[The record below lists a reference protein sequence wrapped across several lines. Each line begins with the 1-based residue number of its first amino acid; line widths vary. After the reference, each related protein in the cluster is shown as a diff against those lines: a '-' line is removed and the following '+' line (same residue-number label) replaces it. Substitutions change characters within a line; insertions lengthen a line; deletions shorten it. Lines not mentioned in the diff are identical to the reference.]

1 MEFANHAI
9 FISALLVVASVL
21 ASLIAN
27 RTGAPLLL
35 VFLAIGMLAGEDG
48 PGGIKFH
55 SFQAAYLVGNVALA
69 VILFDGGMRTHTET
83 FRVGLRPALSL
94 ATLGVVLTAAAVG
107 AAATWALDM
116 DWRQGML
123 IGAIV
128 GSTDAAA
135 VFSLLHSRGM
145 RLKQRVGA
153 TLEIESGC
161 NDPMAVFLTLVFIE
175 AVKTKGQ
182 SLGYGVLVDFVYQ
195 FGIGAAMGVL
205 GGKLL
210 ALMIE
215 RVSLTLGLYPLL
227 AAAGGLSIYGATVV
241 ADGSGF
247 LAIYLAGLMLGNS
260 RVHAVGSILKVHDG
274 LAWLAQIGMFL
285 MLGLLVTPSELVPSV
300 LEALFIS
307 LILIFLARP
316 IAVWV
321 ALLPFKFPWREQAF
335 IAWVGLRG
343 AVPIVLAT
351 FPVLGGLEDAQIFFN
366 VAFFVVLTSFA
377 IQGWTVAPLA
387 TWFRLKL
394 PAEHV
399 PLFSESLVVPGK
411 TGLRLLGWR
420 VSANSEAVGHR
431 VGELPLP
438 ADARVAAM
446 YRDGRALDNIG
457 HAEVAAGDLLYVIT
471 GDHEIPV
478 LERLFVPAEDFEE
491 TEQAQ
496 YYGSFTLSAEATLG
510 DIAEV
515 YGVPVPESLRARTL
529 AQYMDWRFRGRTVIG
544 DSVRLG
550 PMELVV
556 RELDGPKITKVGV
569 RITDRRGRS

>member
-1 MEFANHAI
+1 VEFANQAI
-9 FISALLVVASVL
+9 LVCALLVVASVL

-48 PGGIKFH
+48 PGGIRFH
-55 SFQAAYLVGNVALA
+55 DFQAAYIVGNVALA

-94 ATLGVVLTAAAVG
+94 ATLGVLLTSAGVG
-107 AAATWALDM
+107 TAATWALDL
-116 DWRQGML
+116 DWWQGML

-175 AVKTKGQ
+175 AVKTSGQ
-182 SLGYGVLVDFVYQ
+182 SFGWGVAGDFALQ
-195 FGIGAAMGVL
+195 FGIGAALGLL
-205 GGKLL
+205 GGRLL
-210 ALMIE
+210 ALMID

-227 AAAGGLSIYGATVV
+227 AAAGGLSIYGATVL
-241 ADGSGF
+241 AGGSGF
-247 LAIYLAGLMLGNS
+247 LAIYLAGLALGNS
-260 RVHAVGSILKVHDG
+260 RVHAAGNILKVHDG
-274 LAWLAQIGMFL
+274 LAWLAQISMFL
-285 MLGLLVTPSELVPSV
+285 MLGLLVTPSDLVPSA

-307 LILIFLARP
+307 LILIFAARP
-316 IAVWV
+316 VAVWLS
-321 ALLPFKFPWREQAF
+321 LLPFKFPWREQLF

-351 FPVLGGLEDAQIFFN
+351 FPVLGGAQNAQIYFN
-366 VAFFVVLTSFA
+366 VAFFVVLTSLA

-387 TWFRLKL
+387 RWLRLKL
-394 PAEHV
+394 PAEHA

-411 TGLRLLGWR
+411 SGLRLLGWR
-420 VSANSEAVGHR
+420 VSPESEAVGRR
-431 VGELPLP
+431 VGQLSLPM
-438 ADARVAAM
+438 DARVAAVF
-446 YRDGRALDNIG
+446 RDGVALDDIG
-457 HAEVAAGDLLYVIT
+457 HAQVAAGDLLYVIT
-471 GDHEIPV
+471 GDHEVPV
-478 LERLFVPAEDFEE
+478 LERLFVPADDIEE
-491 TEQAQ
+491 TEQAR
-496 YYGSFTLSAEATLG
+496 YYGSFILTAEATMG
-510 DIAEV
+510 EIAEV
-515 YGVPVPESLRARTL
+515 YGVAVPESLRARTL
-529 AQYMDWRFRGRTVIG
+529 AQYLDWRFRGRTVIG

-556 RELDGPKITKVGV
+556 RELDGRRITKVGV
-569 RITDRRGRS
+569 RILARK

>member
-1 MEFANHAI
+1 MDFANHAI
-9 FISALLVVASVL
+9 LICALLVVASVL
-21 ASLIAN
+21 ASLIAS

-48 PGGIKFH
+48 PGGIRFH
-55 SFQAAYLVGNVALA
+55 SFQAAYIVGNVALA

-107 AAATWALDM
+107 VAATWALGL
-116 DWRQGML
+116 DWWQGML

-161 NDPMAVFLTLVFIE
+161 NDPMAVFLTLVFIA
-175 AVKTKGQ
+175 AVKTDGQ
-182 SLGYGVLVDFVYQ
+182 SFGLVVLVDFVKQ
-195 FGIGAAMGVL
+195 FGIGAAFGLL
-205 GGKLL
+205 GGRLL

-241 ADGSGF
+241 VGGSGF
-247 LAIYLAGLMLGNS
+247 LAIYLAGLVLGNS
-260 RVHAVGSILKVHDG
+260 RVHAAGNILKVHDG
-274 LAWLAQIGMFL
+274 LAWLSQIGMFL
-285 MLGLLVTPSELVPSV
+285 MLGLLVTPRDLVPSA
-300 LEALFIS
+300 LESLFIS
-307 LILIFLARP
+307 LVLIFVARP

-321 ALLPFKFPWREQAF
+321 SLLPFKFPWREHAF
-335 IAWVGLRG
+335 ISWVGLRG

-351 FPVLGGLEDAQIFFN
+351 FPLLGGVENAQIYFN
-366 VAFFVVLTSFA
+366 VAFFVVLTSLV

-387 TWFRLKL
+387 SWLRLKL
-394 PAEHV
+394 PAEHA

-420 VSANSEAVGHR
+420 VSGDSEAIGQR
-431 VGELPLP
+431 VGQLKLP
-438 ADARVAAM
+438 ADARVAALF
-446 YRDGRALDNIG
+446 RDGQALDNVG
-457 HAEVAAGDLLYVIT
+457 QVEVAPGDLLYVIT

-478 LERLFVPAEDFEE
+478 LERLFVPADDVEE

-510 DIAEV
+510 ELAEV
-515 YGVPVPESLRARTL
+515 YGVSVPDALRARTL
-529 AQYMDWRFRGRTVIG
+529 AQYLDWRFRGRTVVG

-550 PMELVV
+550 AMELVV
-556 RELDGPKITKVGV
+556 RELDGRRITKVGV
-569 RITDRRGRS
+569 RVAAKPRGR

>member
-9 FISALLVVASVL
+9 LICALLVVASIL

-48 PGGIKFH
+48 PGGIRFH
-55 SFQAAYLVGNVALA
+55 DFQAAYLVGNLALA

-94 ATLGVVLTAAAVG
+94 ATLGVVLTAAVVG
-107 AAATWALDM
+107 AAATWALDL

-145 RLKQRVGA
+145 RLKQRVAA

-175 AVKTKGQ
+175 AVKTDGV
-182 SLGYGVLVDFVYQ
+182 SLGYGVLVDFAFQ
-195 FGIGAAMGVL
+195 FGIGTATGVL

-210 ALMIE
+210 ALLIE
-215 RVSLTLGLYPLL
+215 RVSLTLGLYPVL
-227 AAAGGLSIYGATVV
+227 AAAGGLSIYGATVLLG
-241 ADGSGF
+241 GSGF
-247 LAIYLAGLMLGNS
+247 LAIYLAGLVLGNS
-260 RVHAVGSILKVHDG
+260 RVHAAGNILKVHDG

-285 MLGLLVTPSELVPSV
+285 MLGLLVTPGDLVPSAV
-300 LEALFIS
+300 EALFIA
-307 LILIFLARP
+307 LVLIFLARP
-316 IAVWV
+316 VAVWLS
-321 ALLPFKFPWREQAF
+321 LLPFKFPWREQLF
-335 IAWVGLRG
+335 VAWVGLRG

-351 FPVLGGLEDAQIFFN
+351 FPVLGGVEDAQIFFN
-366 VAFFVVLTSFA
+366 VAFFVVLTSLA

-387 TWFRLKL
+387 QWLRLKL
-394 PAEHV
+394 PAEHA

-411 TGLRLLGWR
+411 SGLRMLGWR
-420 VSANSEAVGHR
+420 VSAESEAVGHR
-431 VGELPLP
+431 VGQLRLP

-446 YRDGRALDNIG
+446 FRDGQALDDIG
-457 HAEVAAGDLLYVIT
+457 NAEVAAGDLLYVIT
-471 GDHEIPV
+471 GDHEIPL
-478 LERLFVPAEDFEE
+478 LERLFVPADDIEE

-496 YYGSFTLSAEATLG
+496 YYGSFTLTAEATLG
-510 DIAEV
+510 ELSEV
-515 YGVPVPESLRARTL
+515 YDVPVPASLRARTL
-529 AQYMDWRFRGRTVIG
+529 AQYLDWRFRGRTVVG

-550 PMELVV
+550 PIELVV
-556 RELDGPKITKVGV
+556 RELDGRRITKVGV
-569 RITDRRGRS
+569 RILPRH